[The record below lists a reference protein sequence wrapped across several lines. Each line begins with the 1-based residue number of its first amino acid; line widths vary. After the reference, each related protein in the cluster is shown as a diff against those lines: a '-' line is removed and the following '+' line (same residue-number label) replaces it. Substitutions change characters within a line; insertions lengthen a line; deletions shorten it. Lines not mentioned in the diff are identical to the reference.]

1 MGMILINPITICGQ
15 TRSWEYLQQKTSF
28 ALWVGLRKGSL
39 KGTTQMNLDKINP
52 GKQAV
57 KNNNYCPTNTCLF
70 ILMNTGYVHRE
81 FDTMLRVPKEDRN
94 NMKFC

>member
-1 MGMILINPITICGQ
+1 
-15 TRSWEYLQQKTSF
+15 
-28 ALWVGLRKGSL
+28 
-39 KGTTQMNLDKINP
+39 MNLDKINP

>member
-1 MGMILINPITICGQ
+1 
-15 TRSWEYLQQKTSF
+15 
-28 ALWVGLRKGSL
+28 
-39 KGTTQMNLDKINP
+39 MNLDKIYP

-57 KNNNYCPTNTCLF
+57 KNNNYCPTTTCLF
-70 ILMNTGYVHRE
+70 ILMNTGYVDGE